1 MEGRER
7 REGREKREGRERREK
22 REGRERR
29 KRRKKR
35 EGSKRRTSQ
44 GRETWERG
52 TQILRITLNRSMH
65 SKGIYCTI
73 AATYSTLFPQQSLQN
88 G

>member
-1 MEGRER
+1 MEG
-7 REGREKREGRERREK
+7 REGREKREGRERRE
-22 REGRERR
+22 RRERR
-29 KRRKKR
+29 EKRERRERREKR

-65 SKGIYCTI
+65 SKGYCTI
-73 AATYSTLFPQQSLQN
+73 AAIHSTLFPQQSLQN